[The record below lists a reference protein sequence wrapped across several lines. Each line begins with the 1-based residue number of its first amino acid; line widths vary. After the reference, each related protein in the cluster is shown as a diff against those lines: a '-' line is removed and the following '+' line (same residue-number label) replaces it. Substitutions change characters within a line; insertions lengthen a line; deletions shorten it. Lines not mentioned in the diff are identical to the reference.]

1 MPSVRVRLFLGL
13 AAGVLA
19 LLSAFFVF
27 WTARLLVVTRGLQ
40 AIRAGGQG
48 AYAGA
53 VVFPALALV
62 LGWGAW
68 RCARA
73 ARQKP

>member
-1 MPSVRVRLFLGL
+1 MRALAGL

-53 VVFPALALV
+53 VVFPLLALA

-68 RCARA
+68 RCARG
-73 ARQKP
+73 ARGHGSRSK

>member
-1 MPSVRVRLFLGL
+1 LAGL

-27 WTARLLVVTRGLQ
+27 WTVRLLVVTRGLQ
-40 AIRAGGQG
+40 GIRAGGQG

-53 VVFPALALV
+53 VVFPLLALV

-68 RCARA
+68 RCARGP
-73 ARQKP
+73 RLPGSGRR